1 MPRGGPHTANRGE
14 SLAGIV
20 WSSLMSMD
28 MRTDRRKGKAGRAL
42 AALSLVALMSGT
54 AAQAQA
60 PRANTAPQPS
70 RVIVLEYEVH
80 IIGLRTLT
88 VDTITRIDGARY
100 QFDMMV
106 QNEGVLR
113 ALTAA
118 FGSRN
123 QAIGTLGPASVT
135 PGTGFTGIA
144 VGRDFKRSW
153 VVRYLPDGTLD
164 ETHTNLDQPENF
176 KPTPAQKK
184 GAVDPATA
192 LMIATF
198 SPGGPCNRTI
208 KMFDSKRRFDLVAGP
223 ATPQVLPPGFTTL
236 FSGQTNTCEM
246 RMKKIA
252 GYGDGNPKDQAT
264 DDEPIRVWLGQLDDS
279 GIEFPVRVTLSTGW
293 GTLAGRLKKREIR
306 EFRPEDREAMR
317 R

>member
-14 SLAGIV
+14 SLAGSA
-20 WSSLMSMD
+20 WSSLMITD
-28 MRTDRRKGKAGRAL
+28 MRTTRGRGKAGQVLSAL
-42 AALSLVALMSGT
+42 CLVATLAGT

-60 PRANTAPQPS
+60 PRTNTAPQQS

-88 VDTITRIDGARY
+88 VDTITRIDGPRY
-100 QFDMMV
+100 QFDMSV

-123 QAIGTLGPASVT
+123 QAIGTLGPGSVT
-135 PGTGFTGIA
+135 PGTGYTGIA
-144 VGRDFKRSW
+144 VGRDFKRTWS
-153 VVRYLPDGTLD
+153 VRYLPDGSLD
-164 ETHTNLDQPENF
+164 ETHTNLDQPESF
-176 KPTPAQKK
+176 KPTPEQKK

-192 LMIATF
+192 LMIAAF

-223 ATPQVLPPGFTTL
+223 AFPQVLPPGFTTL
-236 FSGQTNTCEM
+236 FSGETNTCEM

-264 DDEPIRVWLGQLDDS
+264 DDEPIRVWLGKLDDS
-279 GIEFPVRVTLSTGW
+279 GVAFPVRVTLSTGW
-293 GTLAGRLKKREIR
+293 GTLVGRLKKREIR
-306 EFRPEDREAMR
+306 ELRPEDRQAMSR
-317 R
+317 